1 MQTDSQTEFLNDPLP
16 TLLPLI
22 RVTASLNRPLAMGH
36 LVTRVGTGTSGLGAS
51 EESVQSGFI
60 MYSKT

>member
-22 RVTASLNRPLAMGH
+22 RVTALNRPLALGNI
-36 LVTRVGTGTSGLGAS
+36 VTRVGTGTSGLGAS
-51 EESVQSGFI
+51 EESVQSGFT
-60 MYSKT
+60 M